1 MRERYLEKLAQL
13 QNELMDMGL
22 LCENSIMK
30 TYRLLVS
37 EDLRDEQVEEINK
50 MEKEIDGK
58 EQAIESICVQLLLRQ
73 QPMAADLRR
82 ISAALKLITDLERIG
97 DQAIDIAEIIQTGS
111 IDIPVKGVSITD
123 MAETAIEMVNRS
135 VEAYV
140 NRDLQLAREVIDS
153 DDKMDALFLDV
164 RKELNN
170 KAETGAFSS
179 DQVLDLLMIAKYY
192 ERIGDHATNV
202 AEWVEFS
209 LTGIH
214 RNGEQVHNI
223 FAPQD

>member
-1 MRERYLEKLAQL
+1 
-13 QNELMDMGL
+13 
-22 LCENSIMK
+22 
-30 TYRLLVS
+30 
-37 EDLRDEQVEEINK
+37 
-50 MEKEIDGK
+50 
-58 EQAIESICVQLLLRQ
+58 
-73 QPMAADLRR
+73 
-82 ISAALKLITDLERIG
+82 
-97 DQAIDIAEIIQTGS
+97 
-111 IDIPVKGVSITD
+111 